1 MIWPPCA
8 RMGVETN
15 RRVRG
20 KARRSGLLIEETRL
34 ELLGRVETITYQQG
48 KAELA
53 WHHRIL
59 AFNIIRPCDR
69 GGSPRMLACGGGSDG
84 PRFWSGK
91 CGGGSIKASRGEI
104 HVGRRRGDELE
115 GGDLDMRGGYKGDL
129 SKGDVVHRTGNR
141 GGRGEQRGPW
151 VWATGAGGMGVW
163 GMKRAG
169 GCESVVGGVILSGCC
184 FGYGSQRL
192 GGWRASVR
200 GWAVEW
206 LEERDGGG
214 WGGREGGWVSGGR
227 ALVGGGVWLIVDGR
241 HVRWWGYMVG
251 LGGLE
256 VIVNGDAPAVAS
268 ASAKGPIPPET
279 AEQKLARK
287 NELKA
292 KSTLP
297 QLDNEDL
304 EQIVTDDFEEMDL
317 KWKVAMLTMRV
328 KRFLKKT
335 KRNLNFNNSGPPRN
349 QWNRNGHAPR
359 RIVPVE
365 TPANTLVVQ
374 GGIGGYDWSFQAEE

>member
-1 MIWPPCA
+1 MIL
-8 RMGVETN
+8 
-15 RRVRG
+15 RVTTA
-20 KARRSGLLIEETRL
+20 K
-34 ELLGRVETITYQQG
+34 
-48 KAELA
+48 
-53 WHHRIL
+53 
-59 AFNIIRPCDR
+59 
-69 GGSPRMLACGGGSDG
+69 
-84 PRFWSGK
+84 
-91 CGGGSIKASRGEI
+91 
-104 HVGRRRGDELE
+104 
-115 GGDLDMRGGYKGDL
+115 
-129 SKGDVVHRTGNR
+129 
-141 GGRGEQRGPW
+141 
-151 VWATGAGGMGVW
+151 
-163 GMKRAG
+163 
-169 GCESVVGGVILSGCC
+169 
-184 FGYGSQRL
+184 
-192 GGWRASVR
+192 
-200 GWAVEW
+200 
-206 LEERDGGG
+206 
-214 WGGREGGWVSGGR
+214 
-227 ALVGGGVWLIVDGR
+227 
-241 HVRWWGYMVG
+241 
-251 LGGLE
+251 E

-335 KRNLNFNNSGPPRN
+335 KRNLNFNGHQGINE
-349 QWNRNGHAPR
+349 NRHGHAPR